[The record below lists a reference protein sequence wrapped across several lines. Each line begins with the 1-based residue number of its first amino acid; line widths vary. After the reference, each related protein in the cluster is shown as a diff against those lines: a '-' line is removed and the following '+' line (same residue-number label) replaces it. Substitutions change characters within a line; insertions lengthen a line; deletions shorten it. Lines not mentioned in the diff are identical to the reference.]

1 MVVLPSSLPYFRSD
15 IFHRIS
21 NLSRITVYILL
32 KFDLIQVLE
41 CIEKFKVTDMTLVPP
56 IAVLMVK
63 HPAIDKYD
71 LSSLRSIGCGAAPLS
86 REISAMLEKRLGN
99 GLNMKQAWGMT
110 E

>member
-1 MVVLPSSLPYFRSD
+1 
-15 IFHRIS
+15 
-21 NLSRITVYILL
+21 
-32 KFDLIQVLE
+32 
-41 CIEKFKVTDMTLVPP
+41 
-56 IAVLMVK
+56 MVK